1 MIPTITRISPAAKVR
16 LPSQSIGSLVRTP
29 ISRRLRY
36 DQIVPA
42 MPVGTE
48 TRKTSRHE
56 IGASTPPSTSPMN
69 MPLMPTTLLM
79 PSASPRWFDGNAS
92 VRIATEFATRNAA
105 PIPCTIRNEMSQ
117 SAPARPCI
125 QSIVSSTEATV

>member
-1 MIPTITRISPAAKVR
+1 MIPIITSTRPAAKVR
-16 LPSQSIGSLVRTP
+16 LPSQSIGSRVRTP

-56 IGASTPPSTSPMN
+56 IGASRPPSTSPMN
-69 MPLMPTTLLM
+69 MPLMPTTLLI

-105 PIPCTIRNEMSQ
+105 PIPCTIRKLISQ
-117 SAPARPCI
+117 SAPARPWS
-125 QSIVSSTEATV
+125 QSIVSSSDASV